1 MGTNENTQEMTETRG
16 FDLPREDFQLTDH
29 PWLAADLTV
38 DDEIRYALDEIR
50 MQSVR
55 VFVPAIYV
63 RVFVSALHGN
73 AA

>member
-1 MGTNENTQEMTETRG
+1 MRGNNVMGTNENTQEMTETRG

-50 MQSVR
+50 M
-55 VFVPAIYV
+55 
-63 RVFVSALHGN
+63 
-73 AA
+73 

>member
-1 MGTNENTQEMTETRG
+1 MSYKLTGRKYSKQDMRGNNVMGTNENTQEMTETRD

-50 MQSVR
+50 M
-55 VFVPAIYV
+55 
-63 RVFVSALHGN
+63 
-73 AA
+73 